1 MAGAGFLILA
11 PGRAAA
17 ASPRTLSP
25 MSAQDT
31 TATAERSSSNG
42 FLLALAAL
50 IWMAAMLWSA
60 RATITAGGGAEM
72 EVTSTAYALPGAVTG
87 SLAAG
92 AAVALALI
100 TRLTRRREL
109 GSTVRFAIATGAGLV
124 LGALGALVIITIN
137 TEGWIYAVVGGT
149 IAASATIG
157 GALAGFRQPRVLAAV
172 CWAAIA
178 VFLVGFVLNVF
189 QDPVLK
195 ALGSGSTEASQTSAA
210 NWFTFL
216 QSFLSGLAAGLIAY
230 VVLRRS
236 RRRASGSDVAW
247 PLYALAGAGPGL
259 LLVVGEALTR
269 TAGSRVLELAGQVSE
284 LELVVQRMLS
294 GARFNSALIVL
305 FVGAISATIAVG
317 RTIKSPEAA
326 DEPPAPA
333 PSKSAQSK
341 LAPSKTAQS
350 KTAQSKTAQSKTA
363 ATKKSTPAEKAVP
376 AKTNAPTPET
386 ASAAE

>member
-1 MAGAGFLILA
+1 
-11 PGRAAA
+11 
-17 ASPRTLSP
+17 
-25 MSAQDT
+25 MSAQDKT
-31 TATAERSSSNG
+31 PDAERSSSNG

-60 RATITAGGGAEM
+60 RATITGGGDAEM

-87 SLAAG
+87 ALVGG

-109 GSTVRFAIATGAGLV
+109 GPTVRFAAATGAGLA
-124 LGALGALVIITIN
+124 LGALGAVAIITIN

-149 IAASATIG
+149 VAAAATIG

-195 ALGSGSTEASQTSAA
+195 ALGSGSTEASQSSAA

-230 VVLRRS
+230 GVLRRF
-236 RRRASGSDVAW
+236 RRRAAGEDVAW

-269 TAGSRVLELAGQVSE
+269 TAGSRVLELAGKVSE

-326 DEPPAPA
+326 DSKPAVSKPA
-333 PSKSAQSK
+333 ASAKRAAPKKSA
-341 LAPSKTAQS
+341 
-350 KTAQSKTAQSKTA
+350 
-363 ATKKSTPAEKAVP
+363 PAEKA
-376 AKTNAPTPET
+376 AAET
-386 ASAAE
+386 ASAE

>member
-1 MAGAGFLILA
+1 
-11 PGRAAA
+11 
-17 ASPRTLSP
+17 

-31 TATAERSSSNG
+31 TPDAERSSSNG

-60 RATITAGGGAEM
+60 RATITTGGDAEM

-100 TRLTRRREL
+100 TWLTRRREL
-109 GSTVRFAIATGAGLV
+109 GSTVRFAITTGAGLL
-124 LGALGALVIITIN
+124 LGALGALVIVTIN

-149 IAASATIG
+149 VAAAATIG
-157 GALAGFRQPRVLAAV
+157 GALAGFRQARVLAAA
-172 CWAAIA
+172 CWAAIG

-195 ALGSGSTEASQTSAA
+195 ALGSGSSQASQTGAA

-230 VVLRRS
+230 AVLRRF
-236 RRRASGSDVAW
+236 RRRASGLDVAW

-317 RTIKSPEAA
+317 RTIKPAA
-326 DEPPAPA
+326 DETPAPA
-333 PSKSAQSK
+333 PAESK
-341 LAPSKTAQS
+341 
-350 KTAQSKTAQSKTA
+350 
-363 ATKKSTPAEKAVP
+363 PAESKRAESKPAAKKAAPPKNVP
-376 AKTNAPTPET
+376 AKRAAPAKKSAPAKKAPEK

>member
-1 MAGAGFLILA
+1 MAGAGFPILA
-11 PGRAAA
+11 PGRAAG

-25 MSAQDT
+25 MSAQDST
-31 TATAERSSSNG
+31 PDAERSSSNG

-60 RATITAGGGAEM
+60 RATITGGGDAEM

-109 GSTVRFAIATGAGLV
+109 GSTVRFAIATGTGLV

-137 TEGWIYAVVGGT
+137 TDGWIYAVVGGT

-157 GALAGFRQPRVLAAV
+157 GALAGFRQPRVLAAA

-189 QDPVLK
+189 QNPVLK

-230 VVLRRS
+230 AVLRRY
-236 RRRASGSDVAW
+236 RRRAAGSDVAW

-317 RTIKSPEAA
+317 RTIKSPEA
-326 DEPPAPA
+326 
-333 PSKSAQSK
+333 PSSSSSSSKPSQSKQAQSK
-341 LAPSKTAQS
+341 QAQS
-350 KTAQSKTAQSKTA
+350 KQA
-363 ATKKSTPAEKAVP
+363 ATKAGPKKSAP
-376 AKTNAPTPET
+376 AKKSAPTPET